1 MVVAMA
7 APNAAKMAARPIAV
21 AIAVDGN
28 SLNSPSKRN
37 RNSQPTAEAI
47 GLAIPTKRN
56 GAAVT
61 PMDRAATDAGMN
73 GAAMADAAMCGAAS
87 RLLVAATRT
96 IGKTGAAV
104 EATATG
110 IGMIAMTTALTGSV
124 AHGIATTAAMMTAMA
139 MAGIA
144 MKAAGMISGMTGA
157 MIGAT
162 RGVITA
168 GTMTIMAGAIG
179 ATTGVTI
186 IAGTTAG
193 AMTVAMTGAD
203 IATNIAINTAALD
216 DITHLIGIIGTAGSA
231 LGFTSGRA
239 FISKAIG

>member
-1 MVVAMA
+1 MVAVMA
-7 APNAAKMAARPIAV
+7 GPNVAKMAARSIAA

-37 RNSQPTAEAI
+37 RNSQPTAGAV
-47 GLAIPTKRN
+47 GLAILISRN
-56 GAAVT
+56 GAAVM
-61 PMDRAATDAGMN
+61 PMVRAATDAGMN
-73 GAAMADAAMCGAAS
+73 DAAMCRVAS
-87 RLLVAATRT
+87 
-96 IGKTGAAV
+96 KAV
-104 EATATG
+104 EATVTG
-110 IGMIAMTTALTGSV
+110 IGMIAMTMALTGSV
-124 AHGIATTAAMMTAMA
+124 AHGIATTAATATAMA

-162 RGVITA
+162 HGVITA
-168 GTMTIMAGAIG
+168 GMMTIMAEAQMVATHG

-193 AMTVAMTGAD
+193 AMTVAMIGAD
-203 IATNIAINTAALD
+203 IATNIAIITAAPD
-216 DITHLIGIIGTAGSA
+216 NITHLIGIIGTAGSA
-231 LGFTSGRA
+231 LGFTSDRA